1 MSNPFE
7 VQMEGVIEFATVDPV
22 TGEPDA
28 YVAYND
34 EIAAL
39 VINRTRN
46 TVDRKPTYGDA
57 RTIKRAA
64 DLVETVKVNF
74 VGDESNVT
82 GVWALIWEAL
92 GTPPCTLA
100 FRAVYKPGAVSATN
114 PCFVG
119 FVTVIDVDAGAPAA
133 ESKWLSKTWPAFG
146 VDGPLAAYPV

>member
-1 MSNPFE
+1 MSIFE
-7 VQMEGVIEFATVDPV
+7 IQLEGDIKFATVDPV

-28 YVAYND
+28 FTAYND

-74 VGDESNVT
+74 VGDETNVD
-82 GVWALIWEAL
+82 GIWKLVWDALETA
-92 GTPPCTLA
+92 PCILA
-100 FRAVYKPGAVSATN
+100 FQAVYKPGAVSATN
-114 PCFVG
+114 PVFTG
-119 FVTVIDVDAGAPAA
+119 FVTVVDVDAGAPAG
-133 ESKWLSKTWPAFG
+133 ETKWLSKTWPAFG
-146 VDGPLAAYPV
+146 IEGPLAAVPV